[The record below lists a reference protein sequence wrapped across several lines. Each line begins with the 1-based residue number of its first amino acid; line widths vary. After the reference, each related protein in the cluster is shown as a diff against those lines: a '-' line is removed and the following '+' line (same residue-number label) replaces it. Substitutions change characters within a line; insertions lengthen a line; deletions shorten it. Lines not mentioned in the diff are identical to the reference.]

1 MEIKKKVLS
10 TVLKRKYLWER
21 MNQNLCPSLYDFVLY
36 FTDQGT
42 DSRKLMVGQT
52 WDKGLNVLEVSFR
65 SQFKSLVAPSHLF
78 GPQILKIDKKNERQY
93 QKWNVTK
100 QSTIILY

>member
-1 MEIKKKVLS
+1 MVMEIKKKVLS

-52 WDKGLNVLEVSFR
+52 
-65 SQFKSLVAPSHLF
+65 
-78 GPQILKIDKKNERQY
+78 
-93 QKWNVTK
+93 
-100 QSTIILY
+100 